1 MKRTLLLIA
10 VALAVG
16 AAVPAFIG
24 GPALLPE
31 LRSLPARVW
40 LLALG
45 SVAVGWLLNALRL
58 RLVLG
63 GLGQRMSLPRA
74 VGNVMAVEFA
84 TNATPAGSGGAL
96 AYVYLLVQRGL
107 SSSHAAAM
115 YALDQVLDL
124 TFFLAAL
131 LVVAPLMLAG
141 PRELHLGWQLGT
153 LLTLLAGG
161 CVLLW
166 LTARDYRRVLLWAG
180 RMLHHLRIPVAR
192 RRQLARWIL
201 RFRHGLQLLL
211 GLARWRLGMVYL
223 LCVCHWLVR
232 YTILF
237 WIVRG
242 LNEPVPWSYLFLAQ
256 MLSFGAG
263 MLALLPGGSG
273 GVELGFSAL
282 LAPWLPAATL
292 AAGLIAWRFATY
304 YWLLLAGAGPFLVLV
319 GRRLWQEPQAV
330 EASPRTAAKGA

>member
-1 MKRTLLLIA
+1 LKRTFLLIA
-10 VALAVG
+10 LALAVG
-16 AAVPAFIG
+16 AAIPVFIG
-24 GPALLPE
+24 GRALLPE
-31 LRSLPARVW
+31 LRSLPTQVW
-40 LLALG
+40 LIALG
-45 SVAVGWLLNALRL
+45 SVAVGWLINATRL

-63 GLGQRMSLPRA
+63 GLGQRLSLPRA
-74 VGNVMAVEFA
+74 VAKVMAVEFA

-96 AYVYLLVQRGL
+96 AYVYLIGQRGL

-131 LVVAPLMLAG
+131 LVIAPLLLAG
-141 PRELHLGWQLGT
+141 PREVHLGWQIGT
-153 LLTLLAGG
+153 LLTLLVGG

-166 LTARDYRRVLLWAG
+166 LTVRDYRRVLLWAG
-180 RMLHHLRIPVAR
+180 RMLHHLRISVAR

-201 RFRHGLQLLL
+201 RFRHGLGLLL
-211 GLARWRLGMVYL
+211 GLARWRLGLVYL
-223 LCVCHWLVR
+223 LCVCHWLIR
-232 YTILF
+232 YSILF

-242 LNEPVPWSYLFLAQ
+242 LGRHVPWTYLFLTQ

-263 MLALLPGGSG
+263 QATLLPGGSG

-292 AAGLIAWRFATY
+292 AAGLIAWRCATY
-304 YWLLLAGAGPFLVLV
+304 YWLLLAGAGPFMVLI
-319 GRRLWQEPQAV
+319 GRRLWQEP
-330 EASPRTAAKGA
+330 PPG

>member
-1 MKRTLLLIA
+1 MKRTFLLIA
-10 VALAVG
+10 LALAVG
-16 AAVPAFIG
+16 AAIPVFIG
-24 GPALLPE
+24 GRALLPE
-31 LRSLPARVW
+31 LRNLPMQVW
-40 LLALG
+40 LVSLG
-45 SVAVGWLLNALRL
+45 SVAVGWLINALRL

-63 GLGQRMSLPRA
+63 GLGQKLGLPRA
-74 VGNVMAVEFA
+74 VAKIMAIEFA

-96 AYVYLLVQRGL
+96 AYVYLVAQRGI

-131 LVVAPLMLAG
+131 LVIAPLLLAG
-141 PRELHLGWQLGT
+141 PSQMHLGWQIGT
-153 LLTLLAGG
+153 LMTLLVGG

-166 LTARDYRRVLLWAG
+166 MMVRDYRRVLLWAG
-180 RMLHHLRIPVAR
+180 RMLHHLRISVAR

-201 RFRHGLQLLL
+201 RFRHGLGLLL
-211 GLARWRLGMVYL
+211 GLARWRLGLVYL
-223 LCVCHWLVR
+223 LCVCHWLIR
-232 YTILF
+232 YSILF

-242 LNEPVPWSYLFLAQ
+242 LGQQVPWSYLFLTQ

-263 MLALLPGGSG
+263 QATLLPGGSG

-292 AAGLIAWRFATY
+292 AAGLIAWRCATY
-304 YWLLLAGAGPFLVLV
+304 YWLLLAGAGPFVMLI
-319 GRRLWQEPQAV
+319 GRRLWQEPAP
-330 EASPRTAAKGA
+330 A

>member
-1 MKRTLLLIA
+1 MKRTFLLIA
-10 VALAVG
+10 LALAVG
-16 AAVPAFIG
+16 AAIPVFIG
-24 GPALLPE
+24 GRALLPE
-31 LRSLPARVW
+31 LRSLPTQVW
-40 LLALG
+40 LIALG
-45 SVAVGWLLNALRL
+45 SVAVGWLINATRL

-63 GLGQRMSLPRA
+63 GLGQRLSLPRA
-74 VGNVMAVEFA
+74 VAKVMAVEFA

-96 AYVYLLVQRGL
+96 AYVYLIGQRGL

-131 LVVAPLMLAG
+131 LVIAPLLLAA
-141 PRELHLGWQLGT
+141 PREVHLGWQIGT
-153 LLTLLAGG
+153 LLTLLLGG

-166 LTARDYRRVLLWAG
+166 LTVRDYRRVLLWAG
-180 RMLHHLRIPVAR
+180 RMLHHLRISVAR

-201 RFRHGLQLLL
+201 RFRHGLGLLL
-211 GLARWRLGMVYL
+211 GLARWRLGLVYL
-223 LCVCHWLVR
+223 LCVCHWLIR
-232 YTILF
+232 YSILF

-242 LNEPVPWSYLFLAQ
+242 LGRHVPWTYLFLTQ

-263 MLALLPGGSG
+263 QATLLPGGSG

-292 AAGLIAWRFATY
+292 AAGLIAWRCATY
-304 YWLLLAGAGPFLVLV
+304 YWLLLAGAGPFVLLI
-319 GRRLWQEPQAV
+319 GRRLWQEQA
-330 EASPRTAAKGA
+330 PG

>member
-1 MKRTLLLIA
+1 LKRTFVLIA
-10 VALAVG
+10 LALAVG
-16 AAVPAFIG
+16 AAIPVFIG
-24 GPALLPE
+24 GRALLPE
-31 LRSLPARVW
+31 LRGLPTQVW
-40 LLALG
+40 LVALG
-45 SVAVGWLLNALRL
+45 SVAIGWLINALRL

-63 GLGQRMSLPRA
+63 GLGQRLSLTRA
-74 VGNVMAVEFA
+74 VAKIMAIEFA

-96 AYVYLLVQRGL
+96 AYVYLVAQRGV

-131 LVVAPLMLAG
+131 LVIAPLLLAS
-141 PRELHLGWQLGT
+141 PAETHLGWQIGT
-153 LLTLLAGG
+153 LLTLLGGG

-166 LTARDYRRVLLWAG
+166 LTVRDYRRVLLWAG
-180 RMLHHLRIPVAR
+180 RMLHHLRISVAR

-201 RFRHGLQLLL
+201 RFRHGLGLLL
-211 GLARWRLGMVYL
+211 GLARWRLGLVYL
-223 LCVCHWLVR
+223 LCACHWLIR
-232 YTILF
+232 YSILF

-242 LNEPVPWSYLFLAQ
+242 LGERVQWSYLFLTQ

-263 MLALLPGGSG
+263 QVTLLPGGSG

-292 AAGLIAWRFATY
+292 AAALLAWRCATY
-304 YWLLLAGAGPFLVLV
+304 YWLLLAGAGPFMLLI
-319 GRRLWQEPQAV
+319 GRRLWQEPL
-330 EASPRTAAKGA
+330 AA

>member
-1 MKRTLLLIA
+1 LKRTFLLIA
-10 VALAVG
+10 LALTVG
-16 AAVPAFIG
+16 AAIPVFIG
-24 GPALLPE
+24 GRALLPE
-31 LRSLPARVW
+31 LRSLPTQVW
-40 LLALG
+40 LVALG
-45 SVAVGWLLNALRL
+45 SVAIGWVINATRL

-63 GLGQRMSLPRA
+63 GLGQKLGLPRA
-74 VGNVMAVEFA
+74 VAKVMAIDFA

-96 AYVYLLVQRGL
+96 AYVYLVAQRGI

-131 LVVAPLMLAG
+131 LVIAPLLLAG
-141 PRELHLGWQLGT
+141 PSQMHLGWQIGT
-153 LLTLLAGG
+153 LMTLLVGG

-166 LTARDYRRVLLWAG
+166 MMVRDYRRVLLWAG
-180 RMLHHLRIPVAR
+180 RMLHHLRISVAR

-201 RFRHGLQLLL
+201 RFRHGLGLLL
-211 GLARWRLGMVYL
+211 GLARWRLGLVYL
-223 LCVCHWLVR
+223 LCVCHWLIR
-232 YTILF
+232 YSILF

-242 LNEPVPWSYLFLAQ
+242 LGAHVPWSYLFLTQ

-263 MLALLPGGSG
+263 QATLLPGGSG

-292 AAGLIAWRFATY
+292 AAGLIAWRCATY
-304 YWLLLAGAGPFLVLV
+304 YWLLLAGAGPFVLLI
-319 GRRLWQEPQAV
+319 GRRLWQEPPPA
-330 EASPRTAAKGA
+330 

>member
-1 MKRTLLLIA
+1 MKRTFLLIA
-10 VALAVG
+10 LALAVG
-16 AAVPAFIG
+16 AAIPVFIG
-24 GPALLPE
+24 GRALLPE
-31 LRSLPARVW
+31 LRSLPTPVW
-40 LLALG
+40 LVALG
-45 SVAVGWLLNALRL
+45 SVAVGWLINALRL

-63 GLGQRMSLPRA
+63 GLGQRLGLPRA
-74 VGNVMAVEFA
+74 VAKIMAIEFA

-96 AYVYLLVQRGL
+96 AYVYLVAQRGV

-131 LVVAPLMLAG
+131 LVIAPLLLAG
-141 PRELHLGWQLGT
+141 PNEAHLGWQIGA
-153 LLTLLAGG
+153 LLTLLGGG

-166 LTARDYRRVLLWAG
+166 LTVRDYRRVLLWAG
-180 RMLHHLRIPVAR
+180 RMLHHLRIRVAR

-201 RFRHGLQLLL
+201 RFRHGLGLLL
-211 GLARWRLGMVYL
+211 GLARWRLGLVYV
-223 LCVCHWLVR
+223 LCVCHWLIR
-232 YTILF
+232 YSILF

-242 LNEPVPWSYLFLAQ
+242 LGEHVPWSYLFLTQ

-263 MLALLPGGSG
+263 QATLLPGGSG

-292 AAGLIAWRFATY
+292 AAGLIAWRCATY
-304 YWLLLAGAGPFLVLV
+304 YWLLLAGAGPFVLLI
-319 GRRLWQEPQAV
+319 GRRLWQEP
-330 EASPRTAAKGA
+330 PPD

>member
-1 MKRTLLLIA
+1 MKRTFLLIA
-10 VALAVG
+10 LALTVG
-16 AAVPAFIG
+16 AAIPVFIG
-24 GPALLPE
+24 GRALLPE
-31 LRSLPARVW
+31 LRSLPTQVW
-40 LLALG
+40 LVALG
-45 SVAVGWLLNALRL
+45 SVTIGWLINATRL

-63 GLGQRMSLPRA
+63 GLGQKLGLPRA
-74 VGNVMAVEFA
+74 VAKVMAIDFA

-96 AYVYLLVQRGL
+96 AYVYLVAQRGI

-131 LVVAPLMLAG
+131 LVIAPLLLAG
-141 PRELHLGWQLGT
+141 PSQMHLGWQIGT
-153 LLTLLAGG
+153 LMTLLVGG

-166 LTARDYRRVLLWAG
+166 MMVRDYRRVLLWAG
-180 RMLHHLRIPVAR
+180 RMLHHLRISVAR

-201 RFRHGLQLLL
+201 RFRHGLGLLL
-211 GLARWRLGMVYL
+211 GLARWRLGLVYL
-223 LCVCHWLVR
+223 LCVCHWLIR
-232 YTILF
+232 YSILF

-242 LNEPVPWSYLFLAQ
+242 LGAHVPWSYLFLTQ

-263 MLALLPGGSG
+263 QATLLPGGSG

-292 AAGLIAWRFATY
+292 AAGLIAWRCATY
-304 YWLLLAGAGPFLVLV
+304 YWLLLAGAGPFVLLI
-319 GRRLWQEPQAV
+319 GRRLWQEPPPA
-330 EASPRTAAKGA
+330 

>member
-1 MKRTLLLIA
+1 MKRTFLLIA
-10 VALAVG
+10 LALAVG
-16 AAVPAFIG
+16 AAIPVFIG
-24 GPALLPE
+24 GRALLPE
-31 LRSLPARVW
+31 LRSLPTQVW
-40 LLALG
+40 LVALG
-45 SVAVGWLLNALRL
+45 SVAVGWLINATRL

-63 GLGQRMSLPRA
+63 GLGQRLSLPRA
-74 VGNVMAVEFA
+74 VAKVMAVEFA

-96 AYVYLLVQRGL
+96 AYVYLIGQRGL

-131 LVVAPLMLAG
+131 LVIAPLLLAG
-141 PRELHLGWQLGT
+141 PREVHLGWQIGT
-153 LLTLLAGG
+153 LLTLLVGG

-166 LTARDYRRVLLWAG
+166 LTVRDYRRVLLWAG
-180 RMLHHLRIPVAR
+180 RMLHHLRISVAR

-201 RFRHGLQLLL
+201 RFRHGLGLLL
-211 GLARWRLGMVYL
+211 GLARWRLGLVYL
-223 LCVCHWLVR
+223 LCVCHWLIR
-232 YTILF
+232 YSILF

-242 LNEPVPWSYLFLAQ
+242 LGQRVPWTYLFLTQ

-263 MLALLPGGSG
+263 QATLLPGGSG

-292 AAGLIAWRFATY
+292 AAGLIAWRCATY
-304 YWLLLAGAGPFLVLV
+304 YWLLLAGAGPFMVLI
-319 GRRLWQEPQAV
+319 GRRLWQELP
-330 EASPRTAAKGA
+330 PG